1 MKAIFEVLE
10 IPARREVYDKTE
22 MFITRKNA
30 KKAPTEG
37 QRYMSAFAEVQSYTI
52 FIIMTLMLVEQHQQ
66 FAKQMTIGLLIAFTY
81 TTV

>member
-1 MKAIFEVLE
+1 MSRNADSVEIAEAKAQYEACVEFEPECQDPKKKGKIYKLQYDTVKAIFEVLE

-37 QRYMSAFAEVQSYTI
+37 
-52 FIIMTLMLVEQHQQ
+52 
-66 FAKQMTIGLLIAFTY
+66 
-81 TTV
+81 